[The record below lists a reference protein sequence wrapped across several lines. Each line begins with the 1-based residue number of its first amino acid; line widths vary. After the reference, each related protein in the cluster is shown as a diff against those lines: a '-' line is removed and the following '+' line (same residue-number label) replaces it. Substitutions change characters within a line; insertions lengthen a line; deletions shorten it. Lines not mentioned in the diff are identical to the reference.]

1 MKTIKGR
8 RCCLLVLDSVT
19 STPQGMKCVTMI
31 WKQSNKVWNMNNKGM
46 KLINKGMKYECYE
59 HNETKYEIYN
69 GAMKTIKQVMKYVL
83 FHRSLQ
89 CWIWKRSS
97 HGPLVQDVF
106 KRPCAERRPS
116 TVRVGL
122 HPALSTRARRRTA
135 RNTEQRNLVTVIRSI
150 RKDD

>member
-1 MKTIKGR
+1 MKTIKGG
-8 RCCLLVLDSVT
+8 RCCLMVLDSVT

-31 WKQSNKVWNMNNKGM
+31 WKQSNKVWNMNNKKVWNSLTKVWNM
-46 KLINKGMKYECYE
+46 QQCYE

-69 GAMKTIKQVMKYVL
+69 DAMKTIKQVMKYVL

-106 KRPCAERRPS
+106 KRPCAERRQHRQGRSPS
-116 TVRVGL
+116 RPL
-122 HPALSTRARRRTA
+122 HPRTTTNSKEHWA
-135 RNTEQRNLVTVIRSI
+135 T
-150 RKDD
+150 